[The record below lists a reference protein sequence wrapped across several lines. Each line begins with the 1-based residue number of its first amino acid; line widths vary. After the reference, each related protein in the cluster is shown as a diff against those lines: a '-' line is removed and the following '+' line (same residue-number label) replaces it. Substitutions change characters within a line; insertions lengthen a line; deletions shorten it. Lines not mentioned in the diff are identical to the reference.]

1 MMVDVRRTFK
11 ICSKNKQFQDKECEM
26 TSINSSIVKIDS
38 LHDRVLEKAAE
49 TLDQPS
55 QNVNFSDRM
64 QNALTEVADA
74 QKQAADSMKAFD
86 LGVETDLSKVMVDQQ
101 VSSLGFQLTLNVRNK
116 MLSAYKDILNMPV

>member
-1 MMVDVRRTFK
+1 
-11 ICSKNKQFQDKECEM
+11 M

-38 LHDRVLEKAAE
+38 LHERVLEKASE
-49 TLDQPS
+49 TLSQS
-55 QNVNFSDRM
+55 GQNVNFSDRM

-116 MLSAYKDILNMPV
+116 MLSAYKDLSLIHISEPTRPY